1 MWEALT
7 HVAMALAGS
16 SGGLPVFRVSSVSE
30 GAAVSVQGEDL
41 RADAQGV
48 LWVQCPGLVLGS
60 VFWLLVVGFEV
71 LAVPLVAA
79 PSGRQSMVTLTCL
92 TLWA

>member
-1 MWEALT
+1 ML
-7 HVAMALAGS
+7 
-16 SGGLPVFRVSSVSE
+16 RVSPLSE
-30 GAAVSVQGEDL
+30 GAAVFIQGEVL

-48 LWVQCPGLVLGS
+48 LWAQRRGLVLGS

-92 TLWA
+92 TLWT